1 MTSSA
6 LQISGLSKSY
16 RRGGEAVVALD
27 KISLQIP
34 AGQIVA
40 LTGPSGSGKSTLL
53 NIIAGYDRP
62 NAGQVLVNGF
72 DVTAARDR
80 EMDALRTRTVGFIF
94 QQFHL
99 VPGLSA
105 VQNVELSLLALKLP
119 AAQRRRRAMAALQD
133 VGLEEHADRR
143 PALLSGGQQQRVA
156 VARALVAEP
165 SVVLAD
171 EPTAAL
177 DRKNADSLLDQL
189 SRRARDTG
197 VAALIS
203 THDQRCLERVDRVI
217 RLENGGLSE

>member
-16 RRGGEAVVALD
+16 RRGAEAVVALD
-27 KISLQIP
+27 KISLRIP

-72 DVTAARDR
+72 DVTAARAG

-105 VQNVELSLLALKLP
+105 LQNVELSLLTLKLP
-119 AAQRRRRAMAALQD
+119 AAQRRQRALAALQD
-133 VGLEEHADRR
+133 VGLEEHAHRR

-156 VARALVAEP
+156 VARALVAAP

-203 THDQRCLERVDRVI
+203 THDQRCLDRVDRVI